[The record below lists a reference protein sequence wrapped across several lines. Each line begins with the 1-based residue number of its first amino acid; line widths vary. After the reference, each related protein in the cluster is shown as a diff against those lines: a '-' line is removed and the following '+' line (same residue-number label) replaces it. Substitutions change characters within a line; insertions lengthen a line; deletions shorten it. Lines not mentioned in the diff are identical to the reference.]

1 MGRRCPPCLCP
12 PLAARR
18 IDESFGPSTALDIPG
33 LALVT
38 GSALGLAWGLM
49 RGNGA
54 GWSSLEVVFSE
65 DE

>member
-1 MGRRCPPCLCP
+1 
-12 PLAARR
+12 
-18 IDESFGPSTALDIPG
+18 
-33 LALVT
+33 VT

-54 GWSSLEVVFSE
+54 GWSNLEVVFSG